1 MFQWN
6 ARLAGVIAV
15 AVALAAVLGD
25 GAWDWLS
32 WGW

>member
-6 ARLAGVIAV
+6 ARLAGVIAG
-15 AVALAAVLGD
+15 AVAIASVLGD
-25 GAWDWLS
+25 FGGWLS

>member
-6 ARLAGVIAV
+6 TRLAGVIAG
-15 AVALAAVLGD
+15 AVAIASVLGD
-25 GAWDWLS
+25 WGWIS